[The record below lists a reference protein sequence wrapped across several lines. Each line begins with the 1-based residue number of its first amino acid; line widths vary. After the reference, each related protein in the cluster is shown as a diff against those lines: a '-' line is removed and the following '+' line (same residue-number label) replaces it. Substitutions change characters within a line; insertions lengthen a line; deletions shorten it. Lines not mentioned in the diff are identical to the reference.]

1 MVIPTA
7 SQPRHIMNHSVTLLL
22 TFACLLASTF
32 ATPVKRDGSY
42 SKIFRQAV
50 APNLR
55 NGVTELD
62 RTFRKYGIASPQA
75 LSDAATEQK
84 NAIVGGSNAVTN
96 EKVAAVGG
104 HDSGSVVANPNLHN
118 SEYLSQVTIG
128 GQAMNLDIDTGSAD
142 LYVSSSFRSAQ
153 GLG

>member
-1 MVIPTA
+1 
-7 SQPRHIMNHSVTLLL
+7 MNHSLSSLL

-55 NGVTELD
+55 NGVVELD

-75 LSDAATEQK
+75 LSDAVTEQR
-84 NAIVGGSNAVTN
+84 NAIASGAAPVAN
-96 EKVAAVGG
+96 EKVATSGG
-104 HDSGSVVANPNLHN
+104 EGSGSVVANPMLHDN
-118 SEYLSQVTIG
+118 EYLSPVTIG
-128 GQAMNLDIDTGSAD
+128 GQAMTLDVDTGSAD
-142 LYVSSSFRSAQ
+142 LYVLSNLRSVQ
-153 GLG
+153 GLS